1 MVGVEIKGFKDIA
14 ESARSAIEI
23 LRYWNAK
30 ATKENISMLAKRA
43 SKKARYK
50 TGALRRDVL
59 DPNNQIIKR
68 EGDTIIGT
76 YGSNLPYSAIQELGG
91 TIKAHTVKVRT
102 RKVLADGKGNFFGK
116 SANIPAR
123 YQPPHPYLFPAL
135 IEGIDEALDKYR
147 DYYKKAS
154 DEVESKK

>member
-1 MVGVEIKGFKDIA
+1 MVGIEIRGFKEIA

-30 ATKENISMLAKRA
+30 ATKENVSMLAKKSSKRA
-43 SKKARYK
+43 KYK
-50 TGALRRDVL
+50 TGALRRDIADV
-59 DPNNQIIKR
+59 NNQDIRR
-68 EGDTIIGT
+68 EGDTVVGT
-76 YGSNLPYSAIQELGG
+76 YGSNLPYSRIIELGG
-91 TIKAHTVKVRT
+91 TIKAHTVKVKT

-123 YQPPHPYLFPAL
+123 YVAPSPYLFPVL
-135 IEGIDEALDKYR
+135 VENIEEALDKYR

-154 DEVESKK
+154 DEIERK